1 MFDITIG
8 RLSRLWDFSSEPGI
22 PSDAELE
29 AACKTVDY
37 RKVRVFGNKVQLE
50 NPDAWIDL
58 GAIAK
63 GYIADKIAEFLLAR
77 GVMGAVIDLGG
88 DVVAIGSRHDGSP
101 WRIGVR
107 RPGGSA
113 NDLLGVVETDGAAI
127 VSSGVYERGFEID
140 GVAYHH
146 ILDPNTGFPVRS
158 DVISATVVTENAV
171 LGEGLSTIIILA
183 GSTSV
188 EVMMDEIPGFVGAVL
203 VLENGE
209 LRTFGDVKW
218 VD

>member
-8 RLSRLWDFSSEPGI
+8 KLSRLWDFNGEPGI
-22 PSDAELE
+22 PSEDELE
-29 AACKTVDY
+29 AARKTVDY
-37 RKVRVFGNKVQLE
+37 RKVRIFDKTVQLE

-77 GVMGAVIDLGG
+77 GVTGAVIDLGG
-88 DVVAIGSRHDGSP
+88 DVVAIGSRQSGGL

-107 RPGGSA
+107 RPGGNAS
-113 NDLLGVVETDGAAI
+113 DLLGVVETGEASI

-140 GVAYHH
+140 GVTYHH
-146 ILDPNTGFPVRS
+146 ILDPNTGLPVQS

-188 EVMMDEIPGFVGAVL
+188 EVLMDQIPGFVGAVL

-209 LRTFGDVKW
+209 LRTFGDMRW